1 MTQIDTAVLGHQN
14 RGGFF
19 LPLHLWM
26 GVGMVYVCSPLWGRD
41 GGGEYE

>member
-1 MTQIDTAVLGHQN
+1 MTQISTAVLGHQN
-14 RGGFF
+14 RGGSF

-26 GVGMVYVCSPLWGRD
+26 GVGMVNVWSLLWGRD